1 MRLLRWLGFVLLAV
15 VVAAFAF
22 GRPVAWGEAAL
33 VIWDI
38 AAGGQPTWW
47 QDVTDKPREYPAKWA
62 DGEGDVYAP
71 ANRVRAAMV
80 LVPGAAVLGRDEP
93 RLQALA
99 RTFARAGFVVLVPE
113 LPEVRRLALS
123 RVDAE
128 RIASALRQVKAWQP
142 GQPIGVAAVSYAV
155 APAIIAAL
163 ETGPAFIVGIGGYR
177 DSEVAIRFVT
187 TGAFRPLGEPRE
199 VRVAP
204 NNYGRWAF
212 LLANAGRLDDANDAH
227 VLQAIATTRFRN
239 PGADVGSLAA
249 TLGPQGRAV
258 LALVE
263 NRDPDAVT
271 RLVGAL
277 PEPVRREIDALNLA
291 LYDLSKLHG
300 HLILVHGRGDPLVPY
315 SESQALAA
323 AASNARISL
332 FLVDELGH
340 VDFNAVTLANAWTM
354 WRAADALLGER
365 Y

>member
-1 MRLLRWLGFVLLAV
+1 MRLLRWLGLVLLATA
-15 VVAAFAF
+15 VAAFAF

-33 VIWDI
+33 IIWDV

-113 LPEVRRLALS
+113 LPEVRRLTLS
-123 RVDAE
+123 KVDAD
-128 RIASALRQVKAWQP
+128 RVASALRQLRQWQP
-142 GQPIGVAAVSYAV
+142 GQPLGVVAVSYAV

-163 ETGPAFIVGIGGYR
+163 ETDPAFIVGIGGYR
-177 DSEVAIRFVT
+177 DSEAAIRFVT
-187 TGAFRPLGEPRE
+187 TGAFRPVGDPRE
-199 VRVAP
+199 FRVTP
-204 NNYGRWAF
+204 GTYGRWVF
-212 LLANAGRLDDANDAH
+212 LLANAGRLDDANDAQ
-227 VLQAIATTRFRN
+227 VLQTIATARFRD
-239 PGADVGSLAA
+239 PAADVGPLAA
-249 TLGPQGRAV
+249 RLGPQGKAV

-271 RLVGAL
+271 QMVAAL
-277 PEPVRREIDALNLA
+277 PERVRHEIDGLNLA
-291 LYDLSKLHG
+291 LYDLSKLRG

-323 AASNARISL
+323 AASNARVSL
-332 FLVDELGH
+332 FLVDDLGH

-354 WRAADALLGER
+354 WRAVSALLGER
-365 Y
+365 R